1 LVVPLLLMKVVE
13 PVAASVTH
21 GEGERYRMAGGIRA
35 RRKAERPGEILEAA
49 FEEFVQKGYA
59 ATRLEDVAARAGVT
73 KGTIYFYFEN
83 KEQVFVAM
91 VREFS
96 RPLHVQAEEFAANSS
111 STAPEFLRAYLCFLY
126 RSREIFRLLIAEASR
141 FPELIDEHH
150 QNFMGPVVGR
160 LRQSLEDG
168 TAKGEIRPSS
178 ILEFPELLLAP
189 ALSLNISML
198 LFSDRRPIDMERHFE
213 SAVDLLL
220 NGLLPR
226 CTKEPSPP

>member
-1 LVVPLLLMKVVE
+1 
-13 PVAASVTH
+13 
-21 GEGERYRMAGGIRA
+21 MAGAVRA

-96 RPLHVQAEEFAANSS
+96 RPVHVQAEEFAASNSAR
-111 STAPEFLRAYLCFLY
+111 APEFLRAYLCFLY
-126 RSREIFRLLIAEASR
+126 RIIATDPRGREILRLLIAEAGR

-150 QNFMGPVVGR
+150 QNFIGPVVRR
-160 LRQSLEDG
+160 LRESLEEG
-168 TAKGEIRPSS
+168 TAKGEIRQSS
-178 ILEFPELLLAP
+178 VLEFPELLLAP
-189 ALSLNISML
+189 ALSLNIAML
-198 LFSDRRPIDMERHFE
+198 LFSDRRPINMERHFE
-213 SAVDLLL
+213 IAVDLLL

-226 CTKEPSPP
+226 SAEEPN

>member
-1 LVVPLLLMKVVE
+1 
-13 PVAASVTH
+13 
-21 GEGERYRMAGGIRA
+21 MAEAVRA

-83 KEQVFVAM
+83 KEQVFTAM

-96 RPLHVQAEEFAANSS
+96 RPVHVQAEEFAESSS
-111 STAPEFLRAYLCFLY
+111 STSPEFLRAYLCFLY
-126 RSREIFRLLIAEASR
+126 RILATDPRGREIFRLLIAEANR

-150 QNFMGPVVGR
+150 QNFMGPVVRR

-168 TAKGEIRPSS
+168 TEKGEIRPSS

-213 SAVDLLL
+213 IAVDLLF

-226 CTKEPSPP
+226 PPERPEHS

>member
-1 LVVPLLLMKVVE
+1 MPTG
-13 PVAASVTH
+13 PSDD
-21 GEGERYRMAGGIRA
+21 ERETRGATMAGAARA

-49 FEEFVQKGYA
+49 FDEFVQKGYA

-91 VREFS
+91 VRELS
-96 RPLHVQAEEFAANSS
+96 RPVHIQAEEFAENSAS
-111 STAPEFLRAYLCFLY
+111 STVEFLRAYLCFLY
-126 RSREIFRLLIAEASR
+126 RILATDPRSREIFRLLIAEANR

-150 QNFMGPVVGR
+150 QNFMGPVVRR

-168 TAKGEIRPSS
+168 AVKGEIRQSS
-178 ILEFPELLLAP
+178 LLEFPELLLSP

-198 LFSDRRPIDMERHFE
+198 LFSDRRPINMERHFE
-213 SAVDLLL
+213 IALDLLL

-226 CTKEPSPP
+226 PAEHPGQSGQPS

>member
-1 LVVPLLLMKVVE
+1 MV
-13 PVAASVTH
+13 
-21 GEGERYRMAGGIRA
+21 GGVRA

-83 KEQVFVAM
+83 KEQVFIAM

-96 RPLHVQAEEFAANSS
+96 RPLHGQADEFAASSS
-111 STAPEFLRAYLCFLY
+111 STAPEFLRAYLCYLY
-126 RSREIFRLLIAEASR
+126 HILATDPRSREIFRLLIAEASR

-150 QNFMGPVVGR
+150 QNFIGPVVRR
-160 LRQSLEDG
+160 LRQSLEEG
-168 TAKGEIRPSS
+168 TAKGEIRSSS

-198 LFSDRRPIDMERHFE
+198 LFSDRRPVNMERHFE
-213 SAVDLLL
+213 IAVDLLL

-226 CTKEPSPP
+226 PAEEPGHQ

>member
-1 LVVPLLLMKVVE
+1 MP
-13 PVAASVTH
+13 TH
-21 GEGERYRMAGGIRA
+21 PSDEERETRDSGKAGAVRT

-73 KGTIYFYFEN
+73 KGTIYVYFEN

-91 VREFS
+91 VRELS
-96 RPLHVQAEEFAANSS
+96 RPVHVQAEEFAESSAS
-111 STAPEFLRAYLCFLY
+111 STAEFLRAYLCFLY
-126 RSREIFRLLIAEASR
+126 RILATDPRGREIFRLLIAEANR

-150 QNFMGPVVGR
+150 QNFMGPVVRR

-168 TAKGEIRPSS
+168 AERGEIRRSS
-178 ILEFPELLLAP
+178 ILEFPELLLSP

-213 SAVDLLL
+213 IAVDLLL
-220 NGLLPR
+220 NGLLQRPAG
-226 CTKEPSPP
+226 KADQPGQSS

>member
-1 LVVPLLLMKVVE
+1 
-13 PVAASVTH
+13 
-21 GEGERYRMAGGIRA
+21 
-35 RRKAERPGEILEAA
+35 
-49 FEEFVQKGYA
+49 
-59 ATRLEDVAARAGVT
+59 
-73 KGTIYFYFEN
+73 
-83 KEQVFVAM
+83 M

-96 RPLHVQAEEFAANSS
+96 RPLHVQAEESAANSS

-126 RSREIFRLLIAEASR
+126 RILATDPRSREIFRLLIAEASR
-141 FPELIDEHH
+141 FRELIDEHH

-213 SAVDLLL
+213 IAVDLLRKD
-220 NGLLPR
+220 LLPR
-226 CTKEPSPP
+226 PAEEPGRQ

>member
-1 LVVPLLLMKVVE
+1 M
-13 PVAASVTH
+13 S
-21 GEGERYRMAGGIRA
+21 GGVRA

-73 KGTIYFYFEN
+73 KGTIYFYFES

-96 RPLHVQAEEFAANSS
+96 RPLHVQAEEFAASSS
-111 STAPEFLRAYLCFLY
+111 STAPEFLRAYLCYLY
-126 RSREIFRLLIAEASR
+126 RILSTDPRSREIFRLLIAEASR

-150 QNFMGPVVGR
+150 QNFMGPVVKR
-160 LRQSLEDG
+160 LRQSLEAG
-168 TAKGEIRPSS
+168 SKKGEIRSS
-178 ILEFPELLLAP
+178 AILEFPELLLAP

-213 SAVDLLL
+213 IAVDLLL

-226 CTKEPSPP
+226 PDEASFP

>member
-1 LVVPLLLMKVVE
+1 
-13 PVAASVTH
+13 
-21 GEGERYRMAGGIRA
+21 MAGGVRA

-59 ATRLEDVAARAGVT
+59 ATRLEDVAARIGVT

-83 KEQVFVAM
+83 KEQLFVAM
-91 VREFS
+91 VRELS
-96 RPLHVQAEEFAANSS
+96 RPVHIQAEEFAESTSS
-111 STAPEFLRAYLCFLY
+111 ATPEFLRAYLCFLY
-126 RSREIFRLLIAEASR
+126 QILATDPRSREIFRLLIAEANR

-150 QNFMGPVVGR
+150 QNFMGPVVKR
-160 LRQSLEDG
+160 LRERLEDG
-168 TAKGEIRPSS
+168 TARGEIRQSS

-198 LFSDRRPIDMERHFE
+198 LFSERRPVDMERHFE
-213 SAVDLLL
+213 IAVDLLL

-226 CTKEPSPP
+226 PNEEFSQPS